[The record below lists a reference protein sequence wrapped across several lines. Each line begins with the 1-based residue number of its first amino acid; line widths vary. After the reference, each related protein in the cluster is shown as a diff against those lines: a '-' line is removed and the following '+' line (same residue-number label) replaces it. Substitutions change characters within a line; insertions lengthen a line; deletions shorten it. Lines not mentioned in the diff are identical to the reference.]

1 MLEVSKIINIME
13 SDKVL
18 TAVAPQERFS
28 VFHNLILQAVIG
40 PLITTMQITFI
51 HDRNVVSSISCKLGL
66 AS

>member
-1 MLEVSKIINIME
+1 ME

-51 HDRNVVSSISCKLGL
+51 LDRNVVSSISCKLGL